1 MKLSKILRKYDLR
14 ELTEREAVE
23 LINDKKLD
31 SYHNGFNN
39 GYNKAL
45 IDASSTIK
53 SMKIMTF
60 TVQLNFIEYLL
71 KNKV

>member
-53 SMKIMTF
+53 SMRK
-60 TVQLNFIEYLL
+60 
-71 KNKV
+71 